1 MSQRRIASLERA
13 TRIWAVPAIHG
24 EAERLARVHD
34 QIWPELQPG
43 DRVVYLGN
51 LIGGDLIGGDLT
63 GGARAGDT
71 VGTATAIRAT
81 LDELL
86 DFRRAVIAMP
96 GAFACHVVYLRG
108 SQEVMWQQLLQ
119 LQFTPDPVAALNW
132 MAERG
137 VRATLEA
144 YDFDVDAGIR
154 AARAGTVALTR
165 WTGQIRRAMQ
175 QHPGHAEL
183 LGRLHNAAESGGDGA
198 LFVHTGLSPDRPLDR
213 QGDLFWW
220 HGGGFKR
227 LTRAYDGYARV
238 VRGYD
243 PDGGSP
249 SEEPHKLS
257 LDRGCGRGG
266 PLQAA
271 CLDTAG
277 RVLGTVEG

>member
-1 MSQRRIASLERA
+1 
-13 TRIWAVPAIHG
+13 
-24 EAERLARVHD
+24 
-34 QIWPELQPG
+34 
-43 DRVVYLGN
+43 
-51 LIGGDLIGGDLT
+51 
-63 GGARAGDT
+63 
-71 VGTATAIRAT
+71 
-81 LDELL
+81 
-86 DFRRAVIAMP
+86 
-96 GAFACHVVYLRG
+96 
-108 SQEVMWQQLLQ
+108 
-119 LQFTPDPVAALNW
+119 VAALNW

-144 YDFDVDAGIR
+144 YGFDVDAGIR

-183 LGRLHNAAESGGDGA
+183 LGRLHNAAESGDDGA

-220 HGGGFKR
+220 HGGGFRR
-227 LTRAYDGYARV
+227 LTGAYGAYARV
-238 VRGYD
+238 VRGFD
-243 PDGGSP
+243 PDGGTP

-271 CLDTAG
+271 CLDRQG
-277 RVLGTVEG
+277 RLLGAVEG

>member
-1 MSQRRIASLERA
+1 MSQRRFASLERA
-13 TRIWAVPAIHG
+13 ERIWAIPAIHG

-34 QIWPELQPG
+34 QIWPDLAPG

-51 LIGGDLIGGDLT
+51 LIGGGLDRQGHG
-63 GGARAGDT
+63 
-71 VGTATAIRAT
+71 ATAICAT

-132 MAERG
+132 MAPRG

-144 YDFDVDAGIR
+144 YGGDVDAGLR

-165 WTGQIRRAMQ
+165 WTGQVRRAMQ
-175 QHPGHAEL
+175 AHHGHSEL
-183 LGRLHNAAESGGDGA
+183 LGRLHNAAETGPGGA

-220 HGGGFKR
+220 HGGGFSR
-227 LTRAYDGYARV
+227 LTGGYGDYARV

-243 PDGGSP
+243 PGGGTP
-249 SEEPHKLS
+249 TDETHKLS
-257 LDRGCGRGG
+257 LDIGCGRGG

-271 CLDTAG
+271 CLDRYG
-277 RVLGTVEG
+277 HVLGTVEG

>member
-13 TRIWAVPAIHG
+13 TRIWTIPAIHG

-34 QIWPELQPG
+34 QIWPELEPG

-51 LIGGDLIGGDLT
+51 LIGGGLDQTSSGK
-63 GGARAGDT
+63 
-71 VGTATAIRAT
+71 TAIPAT

-132 MAERG
+132 MAARG
-137 VRATLEA
+137 ARATLEA
-144 YDFDVDAGIR
+144 YGGDVDAGLR

-165 WTGQIRRAMQ
+165 WTGQVRRAMQ
-175 QHPGHAEL
+175 QHAGHADL
-183 LGRLHNAAESGGDGA
+183 LGRLHNAAESGVEGA
-198 LFVHTGLSPDRPLDR
+198 LFVHTGLSPDRPLER

-227 LTRAYDGYARV
+227 MTGAYGDYARV

-243 PDGGSP
+243 PDGGKLTD
-249 SEEPHKLS
+249 EQHKLS

-266 PLQAA
+266 PLHAA
-271 CLDTAG
+271 CLDRAG
-277 RVLGTVEG
+277 RILDTVEG

>member
-13 TRIWAVPAIHG
+13 ARIWAIPAVHG

-34 QIWPELQPG
+34 QIWPDLAPG

-51 LIGGDLIGGDLT
+51 LIGGGLDPA
-63 GGARAGDT
+63 GAGR
-71 VGTATAIRAT
+71 TAVRAT

-119 LQFTPDPVAALNW
+119 LQFTPDPVSALDW
-132 MAERG
+132 MAARG

-144 YDFDVDAGIR
+144 YGGDVDSGLR

-175 QHPGHAEL
+175 AHAGHGEL
-183 LGRLHNAAESGGDGA
+183 LGRLHNAAHTGAGGA
-198 LFVHTGLSPDRPLDR
+198 LFVHTGLSPDRPLER

-220 HGGGFKR
+220 HGGGFTR
-227 LTRAYDGYARV
+227 LSRAYDGYARV

-243 PDGGSP
+243 PDGGTP
-249 SEEPHKLS
+249 VDAPHKLS
-257 LDRGCGRGG
+257 LDQGCGRGG
-266 PLQAA
+266 PLLAA
-271 CLDTAG
+271 CLDSAG
-277 RVLGTVEG
+277 QVLGAVEG

>member
-1 MSQRRIASLERA
+1 MSQRRIASLDRA
-13 TRIWAVPAIHG
+13 TRIWAIPAIHG

-34 QIWPELQPG
+34 QIWPELAPG

-51 LIGGDLIGGDLT
+51 LIGGNLIGGKGEGD
-63 GGARAGDT
+63 GQARGDAG
-71 VGTATAIRAT
+71 ATAIRAT

-144 YDFDVDAGIR
+144 YGFDVDAGIR

-175 QHPGHAEL
+175 QHPGHSEL
-183 LGRLHNAAESGGDGA
+183 LGRLHNAAESGGAGA

-220 HGGGFKR
+220 HGGGFRR
-227 LTRAYDGYARV
+227 LTDAYGDYARV
-238 VRGYD
+238 VRGFD
-243 PDGGSP
+243 PDGGP
-249 SEEPHKLS
+249 PTDEPHKLS
-257 LDRGCGRGG
+257 LDLGCGRGG

-271 CLDTAG
+271 CLDRQG
-277 RVLGTVEG
+277 RLLSAVDG

>member
-1 MSQRRIASLERA
+1 MSQRRIANLERA
-13 TRIWAVPAIHG
+13 ARIWAIPAIHG
-24 EAERLARVHD
+24 EAARLARLHD
-34 QIWPELQPG
+34 QIWPELAPG

-51 LIGGDLIGGDLT
+51 MIGGGLD
-63 GGARAGDT
+63 GAAPGDT
-71 VGTATAIRAT
+71 AVLAT

-86 DFRRAVIAMP
+86 DFRRAAIAMP

-132 MAERG
+132 MAPRG

-144 YDFDVDAGIR
+144 YGGDVDAGIR

-165 WTGQIRRAMQ
+165 WTGQLRRAMQ

-183 LGRLHNAAESGGDGA
+183 LGRLHHAAETGTQGA
-198 LFVHTGLSPDRPLDR
+198 LFVHAGLSPDRPLDR

-227 LTRAYDGYARV
+227 LTRPYDDYARV

-243 PDGGSP
+243 PDAGTP
-249 SEEPHKLS
+249 ADEPHKLS

-266 PLQAA
+266 PLRAA
-271 CLDTAG
+271 CLDRHG
-277 RVLGTVEG
+277 RVLDTVEG

>member
-1 MSQRRIASLERA
+1 MSQRRIVSLERA
-13 TRIWAVPAIHG
+13 ARIWAIPAIHG

-34 QIWPELQPG
+34 QIWPDLAPG

-51 LIGGDLIGGDLT
+51 LIGGGLAADRPDGSDGSARGAGG
-63 GGARAGDT
+63 
-71 VGTATAIRAT
+71 GTAVRAT

-132 MAERG
+132 MAPRG

-144 YDFDVDAGIR
+144 YGGDVDAGIR

-165 WTGQIRRAMQ
+165 WTGQMRRAMQ

-183 LGRLHNAAESGGDGA
+183 LGRLHNAAESGDGGA

-238 VRGYD
+238 VRGFD
-243 PDGGSP
+243 PEGGTP
-249 SEEPHKLS
+249 SDDPHKLS

-271 CLDTAG
+271 CLDRQG

>member
-13 TRIWAVPAIHG
+13 TRIWAIPAIHG
-24 EAERLARVHD
+24 AAERLARVHD
-34 QIWPELQPG
+34 QIWPELEPG

-51 LIGGDLIGGDLT
+51 LIGGSLAGKGPEGGGRDD
-63 GGARAGDT
+63 GAADP
-71 VGTATAIRAT
+71 TAIRAT

-144 YDFDVDAGIR
+144 YDFDVDTGIR

-183 LGRLHNAAESGGDGA
+183 LGRLHDAAESGSDGA

-249 SEEPHKLS
+249 SAEPHKLS

-277 RVLGTVEG
+277 RMLGTVEG